1 MFKKENQSKQTKCT
15 SGQAWHM
22 TATEMLDFLARQD
35 WEGQMKNVFKEV
47 APQFKVLKKNI
58 TDYQK
63 AIENAKKVEE
73 HNKKKATAA
82 TTRSER
88 AHS

>member
-1 MFKKENQSKQTKCT
+1 
-15 SGQAWHM
+15 M

-47 APQFKVLKKNI
+47 ASQFKVLKKNI

-63 AIENAKKVEE
+63 AIENVKKVEE

-82 TTRSER
+82 ATRSER
-88 AHS
+88 ACS